1 MRLSGMLWKLIT
13 ARVLAGLYLIVIP
26 AEAGIQDYKMLLLVD
41 FFVLTY
47 NLFGRYRLYF

>member
-26 AEAGIQDYKMLLLVD
+26 AEAGIQTSFNVYAVSNDALHVSAHS
-41 FFVLTY
+41 TQHA
-47 NLFGRYRLYF
+47 